1 MTIYKLDS
9 DKAKLNALKQIG
21 LCDVSAGLAV
31 ELAPFKKIRTNAQNQ
46 YYWAL
51 LGEVEEATGKDKDVL
66 HEWFKMKFIGVREEV
81 IDGEVLRFG
90 MPSHNSGTALFS
102 DYVTKVQSYVQQ
114 EMGIKLQAYGYAEL

>member
-1 MTIYKLDS
+1 
-9 DKAKLNALKQIG
+9 
-21 LCDVSAGLAV
+21 
-31 ELAPFKKIRTNAQNQ
+31 
-46 YYWAL
+46 
-51 LGEVEEATGKDKDVL
+51 
-66 HEWFKMKFIGVREEV
+66 MKFIGVREEV